1 MTGVI
6 TWMIDNWYVIFL
18 IAVIIISVIFNFN
31 KWFSLPKDE
40 QIKNI
45 KEWLLYAVMMAE
57 MHYGSGT
64 GKLKLREVYDEF
76 VSKFPWLAKVI
87 TFEYFSNL
95 VDEALV
101 EMRKILSENKYIENF
116 IIWSEE
122 G

>member
-18 IAVIIISVIFNFN
+18 IVLIIVSLIFNFN

-40 QIKNI
+40 QIKNL
-45 KEWLLYAVMMAE
+45 KEWLLYAVMLAE
-57 MHYGSGT
+57 SHYGSGT
-64 GKLKLREVYDEF
+64 GKLKLREVYNEF

-87 TFEYFSNL
+87 TFEYFSVL
-95 VDEALV
+95 VDEALE
-101 EMRKILSENKYIENF
+101 EMRKILSENNKIEEL
-116 IIWSEE
+116 IV